1 MAETEILLESGTN
14 EIEVMQFTIN
24 GELYG
29 INVAKVKEIMM
40 SDKVKPIPHAHEAV
54 EGIFKPRE
62 ILLTV
67 VDLPKYLMGAECEKH
82 PRDLFIITNFNKLH
96 IAFRVHSVVGISRIS
111 WEDIQKPD
119 NTVSNGKEGV
129 STGIAQCNHELVT
142 ILDFEKIVTE
152 IAPETG
158 IQMDDIDK
166 LGERER
172 CDTPIV
178 LAEGSVLLCTMIRES
193 LRKAGFTN
201 IKSFNNG
208 KEAWD
213 YLYSIRE
220 REHLFDEVSVII
232 TDIEMPEMDGHR
244 LTKLVKTDEK
254 LKIIPLI
261 IFSSLINEEMHL
273 KGKQLGADEQLSK
286 PEIKHLVE
294 VIDKL
299 LERTRIN
306 G

>member
-1 MAETEILLESGTN
+1 
-14 EIEVMQFTIN
+14 
-24 GELYG
+24 
-29 INVAKVKEIMM
+29 
-40 SDKVKPIPHAHEAV
+40 
-54 EGIFKPRE
+54 
-62 ILLTV
+62 
-67 VDLPKYLMGAECEKH
+67 
-82 PRDLFIITNFNKLH
+82 
-96 IAFRVHSVVGISRIS
+96 
-111 WEDIQKPD
+111 
-119 NTVSNGKEGV
+119 
-129 STGIAQCNHELVT
+129 
-142 ILDFEKIVTE
+142 
-152 IAPETG
+152 
-158 IQMDDIDK
+158 MDDIDK

-178 LAEGSVLLCTMIRES
+178 LAEDSVLLSTMIRES